1 MRLSY
6 LLAALTGIIYAAL
19 HVGLNWSMNVVWWGV
34 IVSLVVYIL
43 EGLAVGV
50 PAVDF
55 RRRRHAE

>member
-6 LLAALTGIIYAAL
+6 LLAALTGIVYAAIQL
-19 HVGLNWSMNVVWWGV
+19 GLNWSMNVVWWGV